1 MNNNPMFVGI
11 QRFKPYQYIASH
23 FIIAYKYF
31 IDIQYIYNKYH
42 KAYTTVLLI
51 NTYIYRSIY

>member
-1 MNNNPMFVGI
+1 MFVGI